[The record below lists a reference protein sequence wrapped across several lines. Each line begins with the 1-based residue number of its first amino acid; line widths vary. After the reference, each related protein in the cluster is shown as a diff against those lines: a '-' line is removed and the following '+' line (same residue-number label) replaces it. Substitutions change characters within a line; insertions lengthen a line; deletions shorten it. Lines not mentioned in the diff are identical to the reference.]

1 MSTVPHIPLIMRK
14 GSPPSEAV
22 GKPLKIGSQHV
33 RIDQDGLLIERNIPV
48 SLTSGVTM
56 FIDLYRS
63 AGAPAE
69 RKLPALLGWSPY
81 GKHNTSDRLWPEAG
95 IEAGWISKYTAFEA
109 PDPMHWCRHGYAV
122 VYADPPGSWLSE
134 GTLHHGGHLES
145 RDCYDLVEWLGVQ
158 EWCNGKIGMTGV
170 SYLAC
175 IQYQVASLKPPH
187 LAAINPWEGFSDW
200 YREFG
205 YHGGIPETRFIPK
218 ASANL
223 HWSTTE
229 VEDTEANM
237 QQHPLYDSYW
247 ESKEVDLEAIN
258 TPAFVVASW
267 ADQGLHTR
275 GTLEAY
281 KRISS
286 PQKWLQVHGQK
297 KWANYYH
304 PESVKLQRQFFD
316 HFLKD
321 SDDAVTHWPQ
331 VRIEVRERANV
342 ALRRNEA
349 EWPLL
354 RTQFRKLFLDASKG
368 TLGPETGAASSSL
381 RYDPLA
387 ADGRASFDYTFKN
400 DTELTGHMKL
410 RLWAEAEGSDD
421 MDIFVA
427 IQKLDSSGTL
437 VPFTFYALYEDG
449 PVALGW
455 LRASHRSLDPAR
467 SMPEQP
473 VHSHLR
479 EELLEHGVPVAL
491 EIEIWPSSTLFRADE
506 TLRLTVMGRDI
517 YANAVPGLPY
527 CLHQDTRNKGTHILH
542 TGGAYDSHLLIPVIA
557 T

>member
-1 MSTVPHIPLIMRK
+1 MPTETRIPLIMRK
-14 GSPPSEAV
+14 GSPPSEAI
-22 GKPLKIGSQHV
+22 GKPLKTDARYV
-33 RIDQDGLLIERNIPV
+33 RTEQDGLLIERNIPV
-48 SLTSGVTM
+48 PLASGISIL
-56 FIDLYRS
+56 IDLYRP
-63 AGAPAE
+63 AGTPVE
-69 RKLPALLGWSPY
+69 QKLPALLGWSPY

-109 PDPMHWCRHGYAV
+109 PDPMYWCRHGYAV

-134 GTLHHGGHLES
+134 GVLHHGGRLES
-145 RDCYDLVEWLGVQ
+145 RDCYDLVEWLGVR
-158 EWCNGKIGMTGV
+158 EWCNGRIGMTGV

-205 YHGGIPETRFIPK
+205 YHGGIPETRFVPK

-223 HWSTTE
+223 QWSTTE

-237 QQHPLYDSYW
+237 QQHPLHDAYW
-247 ESKEVDLEAIN
+247 ESKEVDLAAIEA
-258 TPAFVVASW
+258 PAFIVASW
-267 ADQGLHTR
+267 SDHGLHTR

-281 KRISS
+281 KRMSS
-286 PQKWLQVHGQK
+286 PRKWLQVHGQK

-304 PESVKLQRQFFD
+304 PESVKQQRQFFD

-321 SDDAVTHWPQ
+321 ADDAVGRWPK

-342 ALRRNEA
+342 GVWHDES

-354 RTQFRKLFLDASKG
+354 RTQFRKLFLDAHKG
-368 TLGPETGAASSSL
+368 TLAEGAVAAPSSL

-387 ADGRASFDYTFKN
+387 DDGRATFDYTFDK

-427 IQKLDSSGTL
+427 IQKLDPGGVL
-437 VPFTFYALYEDG
+437 VPFTFYALYQDG

-467 SMPEQP
+467 STPEQP
-473 VHSHLR
+473 VHPHTR
-479 EELLEHGVPVAL
+479 EEPLEPGVPVPL
-491 EIEIWPSSTLFRADE
+491 EIEIWPSSTLFRAGE
-506 TLRLTVMGRDI
+506 TLRVTIMGRDI

-527 CLHQDTRNKGTHILH
+527 CLHQNTRNKGTHILH
-542 TGGAYDSHLLIPVIA
+542 TGGKFDSHLLIPVIPN
-557 T
+557 